1 MEESI
6 YETLHYFALFSYP
19 PTIEELWTFL
29 KKKTSKKNVK
39 QLVYMLSKSKK
50 LITDTY
56 ANRVTLAGYPSFFSM
71 QKRRNRITE
80 EKKKKVGL
88 YMKIL
93 SYIPWIQLVGYSG
106 SVSMNNAVEADDI
119 DVFIIAKS
127 QRLWT
132 ARFCAVL
139 TALLLRIKRPRN
151 VKYAAN
157 TVCLNLFF
165 DERDMHIPPI
175 KQTAYVAH
183 EVLQMKVIFQ
193 KYRTYMHFIE
203 SNDWVFTFYPNARTA
218 LTEHM
223 YVDEIDINSVITY
236 QSFAWLGW
244 VGEGFFQFVQRL
256 IMQKRRT
263 KERVGETQL
272 WFFPDDFEDKVK
284 TS

>member
-6 YETLHYFALFSYP
+6 YKTLHYFALFSYP

-29 KKKTSKKNVK
+29 EKKTSKNNVK
-39 QLVYMLSKSKK
+39 QIVYMLSKSKK

-80 EKKKKVGL
+80 EKRGKVEL
-88 YMKIL
+88 FMKIL
-93 SYIPWIQLVGYSG
+93 SYFPWIQLVGYSG
-106 SVSMNNAVEADDI
+106 SVSMSNAIETDDI

-132 ARFCAVL
+132 ARFYAVL
-139 TALLLRIKRPRN
+139 TALLLGIKRPRN

-165 DERDMHIPPI
+165 DEIDMHIPRI

-193 KYRTYMHFIE
+193 KNRTYMHFIE
-203 SNDWVFTFYPNARTA
+203 SNDWVFNFYPNARA
-218 LTEHM
+218 VLKEHIDI
-223 YVDEIDINSVITY
+223 DEIDIKSIFTY
-236 QSFAWLGW
+236 QSFAWLGRM
-244 VGEGFFQFVQRL
+244 GEWFFQFVQRL

-263 KERVGETQL
+263 KERIGKTQL